1 MTELPSGGLIRL
13 LDRYR
18 HPSISRGQYE
28 LAITAAALSGIW
40 AVAFLVFH
48 LGLWWIALLLTIP
61 AGVFLVRLF
70 MIQHDCGH
78 GSFMPSKA
86 ANDWIGRVL
95 GIFTL
100 TPYDYWRRAHAIHH
114 ATAGN
119 LDRRN
124 NMGDI
129 KTLTVDEYLALNW
142 LGRLGYRLYRNP
154 LVMFGLGPFYN
165 FFLLQRLPIGM
176 MKDGWRPWVST
187 MGTTAGI
194 ALFLG
199 LLIWAF
205 GPAPALLVTLPTML
219 VAATIGVWLFFV
231 QHQFEEVEWARHGE
245 WKREEM
251 ALTGSSHYDLPQP
264 LRWLT
269 GNIGIHHVHH
279 LSARIP
285 FYRLPQVLKDLPHLA
300 DVSRISLLESF
311 KCVRLA
317 VWDEANGRLISF
329 GAMKRALAGRQSA
342 QGLT

>member
-18 HPSISRGQYE
+18 HPSISRGVFE
-28 LAITAAALSGIW
+28 LAITAAALFGLW

-48 LGLWWIALLLTIP
+48 LGFWWIALLLTVP
-61 AGVFLVRLF
+61 AGMFLVRLF

-100 TPYDYWRRAHAIHH
+100 TPYDYWRRAHAMHH

-129 KTLTVDEYLALNW
+129 MTLTVDEYLALPW
-142 LGRLGYRLYRNP
+142 HGRLGYRLYRNP
-154 LVMFGLGPFYN
+154 VVMFGLGPFYN
-165 FFLLQRLPIGM
+165 FFILQRLPIGM

-187 MGTTAGI
+187 MGTTVGI
-194 ALFLG
+194 AVFLG

-285 FYRLPQVLKDLPHLA
+285 FYRLPQVLKDLPQLA
-300 DVSRISLLESF
+300 EVSRISLLESF

-329 GAMKRALAGRQSA
+329 GAMKRALRGRSTVQA
-342 QGLT
+342 